1 MLRKQRG
8 VCYCHSRVRATGLGI
23 FRAKAFTDDVG
34 GDGGA
39 ALGASFFPDGGTIE
53 GHQALVA
60 HKSRGENP
68 VHHWMCDDGAFGV
81 VPSLE
86 ASHLE
91 PVSACGRGGVGWW
104 RCSCAAAEEVCRVR
118 VGGKV
123 QRGHG
128 SRQSWAVAH
137 GAVVILGMAWCRW
150 CSHRSF
156 SGKDP
161 RSSV

>member
-68 VHHWMCDDGAFGV
+68 VHHWMCDGGAFGV

-86 ASHLE
+86 ASDLE
-91 PVSACGRGGVGWW
+91 PVSACGRGGVGWLVEMLVRSGRRGVQGPCW
-104 RCSCAAAEEVCRVR
+104 REGAEGPWESTV
-118 VGGKV
+118 
-123 QRGHG
+123 
-128 SRQSWAVAH
+128 
-137 GAVVILGMAWCRW
+137 LGCCAWC
-150 CSHRSF
+150 
-156 SGKDP
+156 SGDP
-161 RSSV
+161 GNGLV